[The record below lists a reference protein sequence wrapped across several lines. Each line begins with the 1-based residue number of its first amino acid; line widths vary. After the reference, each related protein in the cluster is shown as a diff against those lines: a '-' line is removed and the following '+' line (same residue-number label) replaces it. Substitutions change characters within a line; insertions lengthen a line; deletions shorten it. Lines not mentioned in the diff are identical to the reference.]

1 MKTYLQLAILLTCRK
16 QNMTSVIGAG
26 TVEDIHG
33 SLPSDFEEYKRETI
47 RRALKTL
54 LSRGYINTGLKIGH
68 KNSYYLSSKG
78 YKETEKAGEKNV
90 QG

>member
-1 MKTYLQLAILLTCRK
+1 MQKTKYDFCHWCRDRGRYPRFF
-16 QNMTSVIGAG
+16 T
-26 TVEDIHG
+26 
-33 SLPSDFEEYKRETI
+33 SDFEEYKETI

-68 KNSYYLSSKG
+68 KNSYYLSNKG